1 MPESILI
8 KYNHTMNKESR
19 SYADAVSQQ
28 IFADKIERSRSYVR
42 KLIKEGKI
50 PVDKNGKIS
59 MSEGL
64 KAWMN
69 LKKLS
74 SKKAKPQ
81 ITPEKTVVLPDDDSE
96 GDLALDDEAEL
107 KAMIDQDPIEA
118 FNRMRCLET
127 AYKAKLKKLEY
138 QEEAKQLYRFEDICR
153 DLSEVFTVIRGE
165 LLAIPQRVAGRC
177 EGRDTREI
185 EEILDNEINSAL
197 EHIQKSTFAEK
208 CTRSSS
214 S

>member
-1 MPESILI
+1 MKQIFNGVY
-8 KYNHTMNKESR
+8 K
-19 SYADAVSQQ
+19 DAVSQQ
-28 IFADKIERSRSYVR
+28 IFANKIEKSRSYLR
-42 KLIKEGKI
+42 GLIDKGII

-64 KAWMN
+64 KAWMDF
-69 LKKLS
+69 KKTAPKNS
-74 SKKAKPQ
+74 KPQ
-81 ITPEKTVVLPDDDSE
+81 VTPKKKTVILPDDDSE

-107 KAMIDQDPIEA
+107 NAMIDRDPVET

-197 EHIQKSTFAEK
+197 EHIQKSKFAEK

>member
-1 MPESILI
+1 MDKSSE
-8 KYNHTMNKESR
+8 Y
-19 SYADAVSQQ
+19 YADAVSQQ
-28 IFADKIERSRSYVR
+28 LFADKIERSRAYVR
-42 KLIKEGKI
+42 KLINDGKI

-64 KAWMN
+64 KAWAK
-69 LKKLS
+69 LKKS
-74 SKKAKPQ
+74 AIKKAPSKKAVTEKP
-81 ITPEKTVVLPDDDSE
+81 IILPNDDEEDRE

-107 KAMIDQDPIEA
+107 KAMIDNDPIEA

-138 QEEAKQLYRFEDICR
+138 QEESKQLYRFEDICR
-153 DLSEVFTVIRGE
+153 DLAEIFTVIRGE

-185 EEILDNEINSAL
+185 EEILDNEINAAL
-197 EHIQKSTFAEK
+197 EHIQKSKFAQK
-208 CTRSSS
+208 CRGTSSS
-214 S
+214 

>member
-8 KYNHTMNKESR
+8 KYNHAMNKESR

-69 LKKLS
+69 LKKSS
-74 SKKAKPQ
+74 SKKSKPQ
-81 ITPEKTVVLPDDDSE
+81 IAPEKPVILPDDDSE
-96 GDLALDDEAEL
+96 GDLALDE
-107 KAMIDQDPIEA
+107 
-118 FNRMRCLET
+118 
-127 AYKAKLKKLEY
+127 
-138 QEEAKQLYRFEDICR
+138 EEAKQLYRFEDICR

-197 EHIQKSTFAEK
+197 EHIQKSKFAEK
-208 CTRSSS
+208 CTSSS
-214 S
+214 SS